1 MRKNFILIIS
11 AISFA
16 LLMSSPTFAS
26 PMPPMPECKIK
37 AEVIENNI
45 DYNPYTQLA
54 KEQGIAKSTP
64 GWTIIRILETDE
76 EPVVDSSFANEN
88 YCTEQ
93 YVKGEE
99 ITLHIEEEYSEGA
112 IISGVI
118 SMSGDEWGTWHSFES
133 IEKISKNDV
142 FEDSTEDVI
151 NDDKQQDS
159 NAFYLMAIFAGV
171 TIVLIILG
179 LFLLRRK

>member
-37 AEVIENNI
+37 AEVIENNT
-45 DYNPYTQLA
+45 DYNPYNQLA

-99 ITLHIEEEYSEGA
+99 ITLHTEEEYSKGA
-112 IISGVI
+112 IISGII
-118 SMSGDEWGTWHSFES
+118 SVLGDEWITWYSFES
-133 IEKISKNDV
+133 TENISNNDI
-142 FEDSTEDVI
+142 FDDSTEDII

-159 NAFYLMAIFAGV
+159 NIFYIIAPLVAIIVLLAIFWFFS
-171 TIVLIILG
+171 L
-179 LFLLRRK
+179 KKE

>member
-1 MRKNFILIIS
+1 M
-11 AISFA
+11 
-16 LLMSSPTFAS
+16 
-26 PMPPMPECKIK
+26 
-37 AEVIENNI
+37 
-45 DYNPYTQLA
+45 A

-99 ITLHIEEEYSEGA
+99 ITLNTEEEYSEGA
-112 IISGVI
+112 IISGII
-118 SMSGDEWGTWHSFES
+118 SVSGDERGTWYSFES
-133 IEKISKNDV
+133 IEKISNNDA
-142 FEDSTEDVI
+142 FEDSTEDVN

-159 NAFYLMAIFAGV
+159 NVFYVVAILVGV
-171 TIVLIILG
+171 IILLIIPG
-179 LFLLRRK
+179 FFLLRRK